1 MKMIFGWKQHLVE
14 DVSDGESKVCCCK
27 EQYYMG
33 TQNVRSMNQGKLDVV
48 KQEMARV
55 NITILG
61 ISELAKFRLKLKKT
75 GKTTTPFRY
84 DLNKIPYDC
93 TVEVTNRFKGLDLI
107 ECVKN
112 CGQKFLTLYKRR

>member
-1 MKMIFGWKQHLVE
+1 
-14 DVSDGESKVCCCK
+14 
-27 EQYYMG
+27 
-33 TQNVRSMNQGKLDVV
+33 MNQGKLDVV

-84 DLNKIPYDC
+84 DLNKIPYDH
-93 TVEVTNRFKGLDLI
+93 TVEVTNRFKELDLI
-107 ECVKN
+107 ECLKDYRKSSRHCPGGN
-112 CGQKFLTLYKRR
+112 DQDHPQEIEMQKGKMVV